1 MNNCI
6 VALWLLAV
14 PGLAV
19 AGGDP
24 VAGQAASIV
33 CMGCHNSDG
42 NSDNPAYPKLAGQHE
57 SYLKKQLFDFRSGAR
72 KEEHMSSMVQA
83 VSEADLPNL
92 AAFYARQKRSTTGE
106 TPGSALGMAI
116 YEKGIQAKDV
126 TACAACH
133 GRRGE
138 GNAASRYPALAG
150 QHTAYIMKMLKAF
163 RSGTRHNDATGVM
176 RKIAKGLG
184 DKEIAEV
191 AGYISGLK

>member
-1 MNNCI
+1 MNHCI
-6 VALWLLAV
+6 FALCLLAV

-24 VAGQAASIV
+24 AAGKAASIV

-42 NSDNPAYPKLAGQHE
+42 NSSNPVYPKLAGQHE

-83 VSEADLPNL
+83 VSKADLPNL
-92 AAFYARQKRSTTGE
+92 AAFYARQKRSPTGSK
-106 TPGSALGMAI
+106 PGSTLGKTI
-116 YEKGIQAKDV
+116 YEKGIRAKGV
-126 TACAACH
+126 TACVACH

-150 QHTAYIMKMLKAF
+150 QHTAYIVKMLKAF
-163 RSGTRHNDATGVM
+163 RSAKRRNDPAGVM

-184 DKEIAEV
+184 DKEILEV
-191 AGYISGLK
+191 AGYIAGLK